1 MHNNN
6 LFESIT
12 TIPCQSDS
20 IYITQNNNKYGM
32 ATHSM
37 MFTESE
43 GKTYLLIY
51 EQLTDVYTQNKLNCN
66 KDGNYIV
73 WDVNTSTMIA
83 NLDLVSGLSWKKI
96 AVPNAVYAR
105 YQMHGNL
112 TLNE

>member
-1 MHNNN
+1 MEHNA
-6 LFESIT
+6 LFENVT

-20 IYITQNNNKYGM
+20 IYATQNNNKYGM

-51 EQLTDVYTQNKLNCN
+51 EQLTDAHSQNKLNCN
-66 KDGNYIV
+66 KDGNYII

-83 NLDLVSGLSWKKI
+83 NLDQISGLNWKKI
-96 AVPNAVYAR
+96 SVPNSIYAR
-105 YQMHGNL
+105 YQMYGSL
-112 TLNE
+112 TLN